1 MPRLGLI
8 VNPIAGMG
16 GAVGLKGTDGTEILA
31 HARALG
37 AEPHSPRRAQ
47 RMLKRLAALSPG
59 AEIVA
64 PRGAMGADIAKEVG
78 ALVVDLDG
86 PDADTTAA
94 DTQNAARQLADLGVD
109 LILFAGGDGT
119 ARDVAEAVAGRAPI
133 LGVPTG
139 VKMHSGVFAASPEAA
154 GYLAALVAAGDRRL
168 AWREGEIMDID
179 EAAVRSGRVSAALYG
194 YARTPFERSLV
205 QNAKAGAPPNDE
217 GDLEALAGEI
227 VASMEPG
234 RLYILGP
241 GATIR
246 RVKRRLGFEGTL
258 LGVDVAIDGR
268 LLASDVTEARLLRLL
283 EGARAAIVTGVTGG
297 QGFVFGRGNQ
307 QISPAVIRKVG
318 QDNLTIV
325 TGRSKLLSL
334 DPPCLRVDTGDVTLD
349 QQLAGYRPV
358 RVAPGQTVMM
368 RVAE

>member
-1 MPRLGLI
+1 
-8 VNPIAGMG
+8 
-16 GAVGLKGTDGTEILA
+16 
-31 HARALG
+31 
-37 AEPHSPRRAQ
+37 
-47 RMLKRLAALSPG
+47 MLNRLAALSPQ
-59 AEIVA
+59 AEIVV
-64 PRGAMGADIAKEVG
+64 PRGAMGGDIAKEVG
-78 ALVVDLDG
+78 ALVVNFDG
-86 PDADTTAA
+86 PDTETTAA
-94 DTQNAARQLADLGVD
+94 DTRKAALQLADLGVD

-119 ARDVAEAVAGRAPI
+119 ARDVAEAVAGRAPL

-154 GYLAALVAAGDRRL
+154 GHLAALVAAGDRRL

-179 EAAVRSGRVSAALYG
+179 EAAVRGGRVSAALYG

-205 QNAKAGAPPNDE
+205 QNAKAGAPPDDE

-227 VASMEPG
+227 VAGMERG

-246 RVKRRLGFEGTL
+246 RIKRRLGFEGTL

-268 LLASDVTEARLLRLL
+268 LLAADVTETRLLRLL
-283 EGARAAIVTGVTGG
+283 DGARATIMTGVTGG

-318 QDNLTIV
+318 LDNLTIV
-325 TGRSKLLSL
+325 TGRSKLLAL

-358 RVAPGQTVMM
+358 RVAPGQTVIM